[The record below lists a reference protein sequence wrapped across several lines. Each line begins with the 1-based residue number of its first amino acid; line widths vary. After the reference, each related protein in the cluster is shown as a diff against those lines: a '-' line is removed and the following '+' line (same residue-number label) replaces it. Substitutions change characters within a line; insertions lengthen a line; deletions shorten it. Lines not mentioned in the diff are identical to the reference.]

1 MPDGRLYLDPK
12 VVLDGARNL
21 SAAGLH
27 FQSEYRST
35 GRSIAAESGE
45 RPWGKDDIGDSFERN
60 YRPIEQQVLQAW
72 CQLGEYLQ
80 GLGDAAAAS
89 VGDNQDADQDSA
101 VRVTRA
107 YRDRT

>member
-1 MPDGRLYLDPK
+1 MPDGRLYLDPQ

-21 SAAGLH
+21 KAAGTH
-27 FQSEYRST
+27 FLGEQRST
-35 GRSIAAESGE
+35 GMAIAADSAG
-45 RPWGKDDIGDSFERN
+45 RPWGKDDIGGAFEQN

-72 CQLGEYLQ
+72 SQLGEYLE

-89 VGDNQDADQDSA
+89 VGDNQGADQEAS

-107 YRDRT
+107 YRSRS

>member
-1 MPDGRLYLDPK
+1 MPDGRLYLDPA

-21 SAAGLH
+21 RAAGTH
-27 FQSEYRST
+27 VRNEHRST
-35 GRSIAAESGE
+35 GMALAADTAA
-45 RPWGKDDIGDSFERN
+45 RPWGKDDIGAAFEKN

-72 CQLGEYLQ
+72 SQLGEYLE

-89 VGDNQDADQDSA
+89 VGDNQGADQEAS

-107 YRDRT
+107 YRERS

>member
-1 MPDGRLYLDPK
+1 MPDGRLYLDPQ

-27 FQSEYRST
+27 FQSAYWST

-45 RPWGKDDIGDSFERN
+45 RPWGKDDIGGSFEQN
-60 YRPIEQQVLQAW
+60 YRPVEQQVLQAW
-72 CQLGEYLQ
+72 FQLGEYLQ

-89 VGDNQDADQDSA
+89 VGDNQGADQYSS

-107 YRDRT
+107 YRDHT

>member
-12 VVLDGARNL
+12 VALDGARNL
-21 SAAGLH
+21 SAAGVH

-35 GRSIAAESGE
+35 GLSIAAASGE
-45 RPWGKDDIGDSFERN
+45 RPWGKDDIGGSFEQN

-72 CQLGEYLQ
+72 LQLGEYLQ

-89 VGDNQDADQDSA
+89 VGDNQGADREAS

>member
-1 MPDGRLYLDPK
+1 MPDGRLYLDAK

-27 FQSEYRST
+27 FQNEYRST
-35 GRSIAAESGE
+35 GVPLAADSGA
-45 RPWGKDDIGDSFERN
+45 RPWGKDDIGGSFEQN

-72 CQLGEYLQ
+72 FQLGAYLQ
-80 GLGDAAAAS
+80 GLGDAATAS
-89 VGDNQDADQDSA
+89 VGDNQGADQEAS